1 MPSVNIMAV
10 TALIYTFH
18 TPFADLIQRVLFL
31 EKEMATQSSILAQRI
46 LWIENPMDGEAWW
59 ATVQGSQRVGHDF
72 TFTFIFRIPLA
83 RIYRRDWAAM

>member
-59 ATVQGSQRVGHDF
+59 ATVQGSQRVRHD
-72 TFTFIFRIPLA
+72 
-83 RIYRRDWAAM
+83 